1 MKRYSILV
9 VEFNSDK
16 ETELCQVDANPKA
29 VAQAALGMWLGK
41 GKNRVSRYRAV
52 RIRDNDDGS
61 TV

>member
-9 VEFNSDK
+9 VEFDSDK
-16 ETELCQVDANPKA
+16 EIELCQVDSNPKA

-41 GKNRVSRYRAV
+41 GKGRMARYRAV